1 MAEESKTLIQLRDEM
16 VKSRTDQSKIGG
28 MTIAEL
34 KGMGG
39 GLNKLVD
46 SLKDGLK
53 ADKKESAEDKRKNK
67 AEKEERRE
75 GRSELRNALADLG
88 DAFKNGFKN
97 IGDIAKPAGIGKM
110 LVGIAGLLAG
120 AFIGFFGEIKNR
132 LFLILKIFA
141 YPFKVLFPKKIK
153 AISEL
158 FMKVFGKSGWFGKF
172 FTKIG
177 TIFAWIGNKIKPI
190 WKVIKSV
197 FGFFGRIA
205 GFLSPTLKALGGGG
219 GGLFKMFKPLMST
232 FKAMF
237 KVGKVLGKVVG
248 KIFLPIQIIW
258 GVVKGLLGALDKF
271 KSGDI
276 LGGIGAFFGGILDVF
291 TFGIIDMEK
300 FADWFSSLFGN
311 FIGFFEKLF
320 TGDILG
326 AITDLGN
333 FLLDWMV
340 GLPEMVFDG
349 ILNAIAG
356 VFNFFG
362 LDSIGKW
369 FSDFADVD
377 ILGTIKGFFASMM
390 EYIGPVIDGIWDVVK
405 SVFGAIYDGFMWIWD
420 NVYVPYIMFLKDL
433 MMNIFSGIGT
443 AFTWIYD
450 NVFVPYIS
458 TLGDIMMAVFGGI
471 GDALKWV
478 YNNTVNPV
486 ISGIMYFFNM
496 VGWAFGKVTNAGMHV
511 LNGLISLIN
520 TIPDWIKPAS
530 LEGLESFP
538 VEDAGEFPSFE
549 MLPGL
554 KSGGMVEG
562 LQDGLG
568 KLFRMGEGGDEM
580 VTPLDKLKPN
590 IIDPIMAKTMAMMP
604 AMANMG
610 GGGVGGATSQVTVVN
625 APNNSQAVSQSS
637 TFASSM
643 TSTNSEISRK
653 LDLNH

>member
-1 MAEESKTLIQLRDEM
+1 MAEESKTLTQLRDEM
-16 VKSRTDQSKIGG
+16 VKSRADQSKIGG

-46 SLKDGLK
+46 TLKDGLK
-53 ADKKESAEDKRKNK
+53 ADKKSDAEDKRQSK

-75 GRSELRNALADLG
+75 GRTELSNALADLG
-88 DAFKNGFKN
+88 TAFKKGFDN
-97 IGDIAKPAGIGKM
+97 LNLTKPGGIGKI
-110 LVGIAGLLAG
+110 LFGLAGLLAG

-132 LFLILKIFA
+132 LFFILKMFA
-141 YPFKVLFPKKIK
+141 YPFQKLFPKTI
-153 AISEL
+153 ARLSNAW
-158 FMKVFGKSGWFGKF
+158 SN
-172 FTKIG
+172 
-177 TIFAWIGNKIKPI
+177 IFARGGVFRNMLAFFKKTIRKVKRFFKPTI
-190 WKVIKSV
+190 EILKSV

-205 GFLSPTLKALGGGG
+205 GILSPTLKALGGGG

-237 KVGKVLGKVVG
+237 KIGKVLGKVVG

-276 LGGIGAFFGGILDVF
+276 IGGIGAFFGGILDVF
-291 TFGIIDMEK
+291 TFGIIDIEK
-300 FADWFSSLFGN
+300 FSDWFSSLFGN
-311 FIGFFEKLF
+311 FFGFFEKLF
-320 TGDILG
+320 TGDIMG

-369 FSDFADVD
+369 FSDFAEVD
-377 ILGTIKGFFASMM
+377 ILGTIKEFFGKMM
-390 EYIGPVIDGIWDVVK
+390 EYIGPVIDGIWGAVK

-420 NVYVPYIMFLKDL
+420 NVYVPYIQFVGDL
-433 MMNIFSGIGT
+433 FMKIFSGIGT
-443 AFTWIYD
+443 AFSWIYD

-458 TLGDIMMAVFGGI
+458 VLGDIMMSVFGGI
-471 GDALKWV
+471 GDSLKWV

-486 ISGIMYFFNM
+486 ISGIMYFFKM
-496 VGWAFGKVTNAGMHV
+496 VGWAFGRVTNAGMHV
-511 LNGLISLIN
+511 LNGLIDLIN
-520 TIPDWIKPAS
+520 SIPDWIKPAS

-538 VEDAGEFPSFE
+538 VADVGDFPSFE

-580 VTPLDKLKPN
+580 VMPLEKLREN
-590 IIDPIMAKTMAMMP
+590 MIDPIITKAMQMMP
-604 AMANMG
+604 AMRNMAG
-610 GGGVGGATSQVTVVN
+610 GGGGGGNSQVTVVH
-625 APNNSQAVSQSS
+625 APNNSQAVSQST
-637 TFASSM
+637 TFATSM
-643 TSTNSEISRK
+643 SSTNSEISRK
-653 LDLNH
+653 MDMNC

>member
-1 MAEESKTLIQLRDEM
+1 MSEESKTLVQLRDEM
-16 VKSRTDQSKIGG
+16 IKSRADQSKIGE
-28 MTIAEL
+28 MTINEL

-39 GLNKLVD
+39 GLKDLLD
-46 SLKDGLK
+46 DFKDGLK
-53 ADKKESAEDKRKNK
+53 FDKKESADDKRQSK

-75 GRSELRNALADLG
+75 GRTELANALADLG
-88 DAFKNGFKN
+88 TAFKKGFDN
-97 IGDIAKPAGIGKM
+97 LDLTKPGGIGKI
-110 LVGIAGLLAG
+110 LFGLAGLLTG
-120 AFIGFFGEIKNR
+120 VFVGFFNEIKNR

-141 YPFKVLFPKKIK
+141 YPFQKLFPKTIARLSNAWSK
-153 AISEL
+153 
-158 FMKVFGKSGWFGKF
+158 
-172 FTKIG
+172 
-177 TIFAWIGNKIKPI
+177 IFAKGGVFRNFLAFIKKTI
-190 WKVIKSV
+190 RKVKRFFKPTVEILKSV

-205 GFLSPTLKALGGGG
+205 GFLSPTLKTLGGS
-219 GGLFKMFKPLMST
+219 GGLITKTFKPMIST

-237 KVGKVLGKVVG
+237 KIGKVLGKTVG
-248 KIFLPIQIIW
+248 KIFLPIQIFW

-276 LGGIGAFFGGILDVF
+276 IGGIGAFFGGILDVF
-291 TFGIIDMEK
+291 TFGIIDIEK
-300 FADWFSSLFGN
+300 FTDWFSSLFGN
-311 FIGFFEKLF
+311 FFGFFEKLF
-320 TGDILG
+320 DGDIMG

-333 FLLDWMV
+333 FLLDWFV
-340 GLPEMVFDG
+340 GLPEMIFDG

-377 ILGTIKGFFASMM
+377 VLGTIKDFFGKMM
-390 EYIGPVIDGIWDVVK
+390 MYIGPVMDGIWGAVK

-420 NVYVPYIMFLKDL
+420 NVYVPYIQFVGDL
-433 MMNIFSGIGT
+433 FMKIFSGIGT
-443 AFTWIYD
+443 AFSWIYD

-458 TLGDIMMAVFGGI
+458 TLGDIMMSVFGGI

-496 VGWAFGKVTNAGMHV
+496 VGWAFGRVTNAGMHV
-511 LNGLISLIN
+511 LNGLIDLIN
-520 TIPDWIKPAS
+520 SIPDWIKPAS
-530 LEGLESFP
+530 LEGLENFP
-538 VEDAGEFPSFE
+538 VGDAAEFPSFE

-590 IIDPIMAKTMAMMP
+590 IIDPILTKAMKMMP
-604 AMANMG
+604 AMQNVAG
-610 GGGVGGATSQVTVVN
+610 GGGGGTSQVTVVH
-625 APNNSQAVSQSS
+625 APN
-637 TFASSM
+637 
-643 TSTNSEISRK
+643 
-653 LDLNH
+653 